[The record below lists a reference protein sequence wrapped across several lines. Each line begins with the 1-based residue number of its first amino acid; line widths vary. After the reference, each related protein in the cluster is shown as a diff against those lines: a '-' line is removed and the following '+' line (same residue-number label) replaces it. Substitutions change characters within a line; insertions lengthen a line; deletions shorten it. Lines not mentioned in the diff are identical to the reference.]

1 MTKRSRNLSCLLLP
15 SIVAG
20 LVAGLAFFAGWGILR
35 PDLPGGRAF
44 AQIPGSRQQEG
55 NLALPTHV
63 VSPGQTIYSIA
74 RYYGV
79 DMKLLVRLNG
89 LKNPNRILAGQKLL
103 IPWKKPSAPE
113 NDAAGIATGIGATAV
128 FHRVRAGETLSR
140 IAVRYQVSQSAIIAA
155 NALEDPDYLVS
166 GQELLIPRFG
176 PGKDTSPAGAAVAG
190 SPQAP
195 SPRPAYS
202 PAQRTETPRR
212 TQVASRGQSY
222 ARASTALDWPMYGRI
237 TSGFGP
243 RWGRFHEGID
253 IAGATGASV
262 RAAAAGV
269 VRQSGWV
276 GGYGKLVV
284 LDHGDGLA
292 TYYGHNSQL
301 LVTRG
306 MSVERGQ
313 VISKVGSTGDSTGP
327 HVHFEVRLHGQAKN
341 PFLWLRGGGN

>member
-1 MTKRSRNLSCLLLP
+1 M
-15 SIVAG
+15 
-20 LVAGLAFFAGWGILR
+20 
-35 PDLPGGRAF
+35 
-44 AQIPGSRQQEG
+44 
-55 NLALPTHV
+55 
-63 VSPGQTIYSIA
+63 
-74 RYYGV
+74 
-79 DMKLLVRLNG
+79 
-89 LKNPNRILAGQKLL
+89 
-103 IPWKKPSAPE
+103 
-113 NDAAGIATGIGATAV
+113 
-128 FHRVRAGETLSR
+128 
-140 IAVRYQVSQSAIIAA
+140 
-155 NALEDPDYLVS
+155 
-166 GQELLIPRFG
+166 
-176 PGKDTSPAGAAVAG
+176 
-190 SPQAP
+190 
-195 SPRPAYS
+195 
-202 PAQRTETPRR
+202 
-212 TQVASRGQSY
+212 ASRGQSY